1 MGFASRDFPFYKGN
15 PVPLNVKGGLWILAA
30 CVSGFSVLLA
40 VPHIMPGAA
49 GEGIGVILFV
59 MLQLVGL
66 KLAVGS
72 AWTAIFHRP
81 TWREVL
87 LAIVCA
93 PLVFGLPALL
103 ALFVVGSQHLT
114 RNQVIQAT
122 GDLSGIQTVGLFAM
136 SAIQLLGEE
145 LVTLLPFLVLLT
157 ALRRTA
163 LKPWVALGVTWLATS
178 LMFGALH
185 LPTYGWNF
193 TQALLLIGAARL
205 VLTGVY
211 MLTKNVWASTITH
224 IGNDWM
230 LFTVA
235 MLTATHSG

>member
-1 MGFASRDFPFYKGN
+1 MGHQGADFPFYDGR
-15 PVPLNVKGGLWILAA
+15 PVPLGATGCLWILAA
-30 CVSGFSVLLA
+30 CASGFLALLA
-40 VPHIMPGAA
+40 APHIVQGAM
-49 GEGIGVILFV
+49 GSWIGIILFV
-59 MLQLVGL
+59 ALQLMGL
-66 KLAVGS
+66 WLAVGP

-81 TWREVL
+81 TWREAL
-87 LAIVCA
+87 LAIACV
-93 PLVFGLPALL
+93 PLVFGLPALV

-114 RNQVIQAT
+114 PNQMIQAT
-122 GDLSGIQTVGLFAM
+122 GHLSPVQALGFFSM

-157 ALRRTA
+157 ALKRTA
-163 LKPWVALGVTWLATS
+163 LKPWAAIGIAWLATS

-193 TQALLLIGAARL
+193 AQALLVIGTARL

-211 MLTKNVWASTITH
+211 MLTRNIWASTITH

-230 LFTVA
+230 LFTIA
-235 MLTATHSG
+235 MLTATHSV

>member
-1 MGFASRDFPFYKGN
+1 M
-15 PVPLNVKGGLWILAA
+15 
-30 CVSGFSVLLA
+30 
-40 VPHIMPGAA
+40 
-49 GEGIGVILFV
+49 
-59 MLQLVGL
+59 
-66 KLAVGS
+66 AVGS

-87 LAIVCA
+87 LAIACV
-93 PLVFGLPALL
+93 PVVFGMPVLV

-114 RNQVIQAT
+114 PNQMVQAT
-122 GDLSGIQTVGLFAM
+122 GHLSPVQALGFFSM
-136 SAIQLLGEE
+136 SAVQLLGEE

-157 ALRRTA
+157 ALRRTTM
-163 LKPWVALGVTWLATS
+163 KPWVALCLTWFATS

-193 TQALLLIGAARL
+193 AQALLVIGTARL

-211 MLTKNVWASTITH
+211 VLTKNVWASTITH

-230 LFTVA
+230 LFTIA
-235 MLTATHSG
+235 MLTL